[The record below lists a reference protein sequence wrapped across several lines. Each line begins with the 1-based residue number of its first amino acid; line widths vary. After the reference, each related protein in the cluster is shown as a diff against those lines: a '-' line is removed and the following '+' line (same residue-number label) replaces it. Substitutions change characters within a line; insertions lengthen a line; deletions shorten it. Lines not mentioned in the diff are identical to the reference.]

1 MARPFRVTVGVL
13 LPTVL
18 SVLSVLWPATA
29 PAQQPAPL
37 AQSLFEEARTL
48 MEKGDYERACG
59 LLAESE
65 RIDPGGGTQLNLAL
79 CHEKQGRIA
88 TAWAEYNE
96 ALSAAIRDGRK
107 DRKDFASER
116 IAALRPHLPY
126 LIVVA
131 PPLPAP
137 GLALQVDGAD
147 LPRATWGVAFPVD
160 PGPHDIRA
168 TAPGRRPFS
177 THLAS
182 VAQGLTAEVRVPELE
197 LPASG
202 PTAEGRGA
210 GTTRLAPV
218 SLVSG
223 AVAIVAVGT
232 SAVTGLMALSA
243 QNSAR
248 DKCSATRDFCPD
260 PSGRDDASRAVTL
273 AWVSTVTLVVGAA
286 AAATAIIWPRARA
299 DAPDQHA
306 RIAPVLYRDGGG
318 LVAAGT
324 F

>member
-1 MARPFRVTVGVL
+1 VARTIRAAVGL
-13 LPTVL
+13 LVP
-18 SVLSVLWPATA
+18 SVLSMLWAAPA

-48 MEKGDYERACG
+48 MEKGEYERACG

-65 RIDPGGGTQLNLAL
+65 RLDPGGGTLLNLAL

-107 DRKDFASER
+107 ERQDFASER
-116 IAALRPHLPY
+116 VAALRPHLPY

-131 PPLPAP
+131 PPLPPP
-137 GLALQVDGAD
+137 GLALEIDGAD

-160 PGPHDIRA
+160 PGPHDVRA
-168 TAPGRRPFS
+168 SAPGRRPFS
-177 THLAS
+177 THLAP
-182 VAQGLTAEVRVPELE
+182 VAEGQTAEVRVPELDP
-197 LPASG
+197 LASG
-202 PTAEGRGA
+202 PTVEAHGVGS
-210 GTTRLAPV
+210 TRLAPM
-218 SLVSG
+218 SFISG
-223 AVAIVAVGT
+223 AVAIAAVGT

-243 QNSAR
+243 QNDAR
-248 DKCSATRDFCPD
+248 NKCSATRDFCPD
-260 PSGRDDASRAVTL
+260 STGRDDASRAVTL

-286 AAATAIIWPRARA
+286 AAATAIVWPRAQA
-299 DAPDQHA
+299 DAPDRHA
-306 RIAPVLYRDGGG
+306 RIAPVLLRDGGG
-318 LVAAGT
+318 VVAAGT

>member
-1 MARPFRVTVGVL
+1 MRAATGLLVPFVL
-13 LPTVL
+13 TML
-18 SVLSVLWPATA
+18 SAAPA

-65 RIDPGGGTQLNLAL
+65 RIDPGGGTLLNLAL
-79 CHEKQGRIA
+79 CHEKQSRIA

-107 DRKDFASER
+107 DRQDFASER

-126 LIVVA
+126 VIVVA

-160 PGPHDIRA
+160 PGPHDVGA
-168 TAPGRRPFS
+168 SAPGRRPFS

-182 VAQGLTAEVRVPELE
+182 VAPGQTAEVRVPELE
-197 LPASG
+197 ALASG
-202 PTAEGRGA
+202 PAVEARGLGA
-210 GTTRLAPV
+210 TRLAPM
-218 SLVSG
+218 SFVSG
-223 AVAIVAVGT
+223 AVAIAGVGT

-243 QNSAR
+243 QSSAR
-248 DKCSATRDFCPD
+248 DRCSATRDFCPD

-273 AWVSTVTLVVGAA
+273 AWVSTVTLVAGAA
-286 AAATAIIWPRARA
+286 AAAIAIAWPRARA
-299 DAPDQHA
+299 DAPGGHA
-306 RIAPVLYRDGGG
+306 RLAPVLLRDGGG